1 MTEPLPVSDDLDR
14 PPRRDSFQ
22 QTWRYNYW
30 SLWIYLGF
38 GSFGALANALSLAPF
53 GTTRRVLVVALMA
66 AIIGWAGWWVR
77 SLIVGRGRQVI
88 PRIAFLGAAVLA
100 IVFVVVSSW
109 DPSSPI
115 GYLRV
120 PWAAAT
126 VLGLDFDRARYV
138 LWLIVW
144 AVALAALRC
153 GVFVVSGGDLG
164 DYLPDDFAAW
174 YLLGFF
180 CLFLPSAAWIQM
192 WVWELTID
200 VRDAGNTRAEL
211 ARVRERLRFAA
222 DLHDI
227 QGHHLQVLALKTE
240 LAERLIDRDPEEARR
255 TIHEAQQIARTA
267 LEETRTLAQGYRQVS
282 LRDEIVNAASVLE
295 AAGAVVD
302 VDIPDGLDDP
312 LLATAL
318 REATTNILRHS
329 NAVRVGITGSVD
341 PPTLRVVN
349 DGVTGTAANP
359 GSGLASLA
367 ERFAA
372 AGGDLRT
379 AHTED
384 RFELVAIGSDT

>member
-1 MTEPLPVSDDLDR
+1 MTALPTSDDLAR

-30 SLWIYLGF
+30 SLWIYLFF
-38 GSFGALANALSLAPF
+38 GSFGAVANGIGLAPF
-53 GTTRRVLVVALMA
+53 GPVRRVLVLALIA
-66 AIIGWAGWWVR
+66 AIVGWAGWWVR
-77 SLIVGRGRQVI
+77 PLIAGRGRGVI
-88 PRIAFLGAAVLA
+88 PRIAFVGVIGLSVL
-100 IVFVVVSSW
+100 FVILSSW

-115 GYLRV
+115 GYLLV

-126 VLGLDFDRARYV
+126 VLGLDFDRPRYV
-138 LWLIVW
+138 IWLIVW
-144 AVALAALRC
+144 AVALAALRG

-164 DYLPDDFAAW
+164 VYLPDDFAAW

-180 CLFLPSAAWIQM
+180 ALFLPSAAWVQM
-192 WVWELTID
+192 WVWELTIG
-200 VRDAGNTRAEL
+200 VRDAGATRAEL

-255 TIHEAQQIARTA
+255 TIHEAQEIARTA
-267 LEETRTLAQGYRQVS
+267 LEETRTLAQGYRQIS
-282 LRDEIVNAASVLE
+282 LGDEIVNAASVLE
-295 AAGAVVD
+295 AAGATVA

-329 NAVRVGITGSVD
+329 NALRVHITGSVD
-341 PPTLRVVN
+341 PPTLRVSN
-349 DGVTGTAANP
+349 DGVTAAP
-359 GSGLASLA
+359 SGAGSGLASLA

-379 AHTED
+379 ARAED

>member
-1 MTEPLPVSDDLDR
+1 MSALPVSDDLDR
-14 PPRRDSFQ
+14 PPRRDSFE

-30 SLWIYLGF
+30 SLWIYLAF
-38 GSFGALANALSLAPF
+38 GCFGALANAIGLAPF
-53 GTTRRVLVVALMA
+53 GPVRRVLVIALIA
-66 AIIGWAGWWVR
+66 AIVGWAGWWVR
-77 SLIVGRGRQVI
+77 PLIAGRGRSVI
-88 PRIAFLGAAVLA
+88 PRVAFTGTAALA

-109 DPSSPI
+109 DPAAPI
-115 GYLRV
+115 GYLLV

-126 VLGLDFDRARYV
+126 ILGLDFRRSRYL
-138 LWLIVW
+138 LWLVCW
-144 AVALAALRC
+144 AVSLGVLRC
-153 GVFVVSGGDLG
+153 GVFLVSGGDLG

-180 CLFLPSAAWIQM
+180 VLFLPAAAWVQM

-200 VRDAGNTRAEL
+200 VRDAGVTKAEL

-240 LAERLIDRDPEEARR
+240 LAERLIDRDPDAARQA
-255 TIHEAQQIARTA
+255 IHEAQQIARTA

-295 AAGAVVD
+295 AAGAVVE
-302 VDIPDGLDDP
+302 VDIPDDLDDP

-329 NAVRVGITGSVD
+329 QAGRVRIIGSLG

-349 DGVTGTAANP
+349 DGVGPATTGR

-379 AHTED
+379 EHAED
-384 RFELVAIGSDT
+384 RFELVAIGGAA